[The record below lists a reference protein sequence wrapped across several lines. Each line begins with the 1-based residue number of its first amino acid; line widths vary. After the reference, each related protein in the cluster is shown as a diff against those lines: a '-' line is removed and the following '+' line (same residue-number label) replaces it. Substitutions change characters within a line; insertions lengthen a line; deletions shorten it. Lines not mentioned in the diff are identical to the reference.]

1 MPGILPMPLK
11 FHCPGGVLRK
21 PIINMGW
28 IEFIGVYLF
37 GIVTGIILFGFVY
50 VVCWIDE
57 IKITNNKG
65 ERDENKNNKTSRK
78 GLR

>member
-1 MPGILPMPLK
+1 
-11 FHCPGGVLRK
+11 
-21 PIINMGW
+21 MGW

-37 GIVTGIILFGFVY
+37 GVITGIILFGFVY

>member
-1 MPGILPMPLK
+1 
-11 FHCPGGVLRK
+11 
-21 PIINMGW
+21 MGW

-37 GIVTGIILFGFVY
+37 GVITGIILFGFVY

-65 ERDENKNNKTSRK
+65 ERDENKNNKTSRE